1 MATTLNTD
9 VAVNLN
15 ITARRNDTFKMI
27 LQVKDSNSEP
37 LDMSTSAGSGS
48 GSDYQGKM
56 SIISTGGEEIMTIF
70 SRYWEGI
77 EVTSESEIH
86 PEDKKPE
93 ANTTGYYTGST
104 APYAINFSDGNVSID
119 VPYDNMDFQSGAY
132 NYDLQIRKH
141 LSGEAL
147 EYTTWLYGTF
157 TLSPDITQL

>member
-27 LQVKDSNSEP
+27 LQVKDSEDAAIP
-37 LDMSTSAGSGS
+37 LNGSGEGS
-48 GSDYQGKM
+48 GPAYQGKM

-70 SRYWEGI
+70 SEYWVGEQVGG
-77 EVTSESEIH
+77 TNH
-86 PEDKKPE
+86 PSDIAPE
-93 ANTTGYYTGST
+93 ANSTGYYTGGA
-104 APYAINFSDGNVSID
+104 APYAITFSVDGEVSVD
-119 VPYDNMDFQSGAY
+119 VPFSNMDFQSGTY
-132 NYDLQIRKH
+132 NYDFQIRKYP
-141 LSGEAL
+141 SGGQL

>member
-27 LQVKDSNSEP
+27 LQVKDSDGDP
-37 LDMSTSAGSGS
+37 LDMDNSGQVQKE
-48 GSDYQGKM
+48 YQGKM

-70 SRYWEGI
+70 SRYWEDI
-77 EVTSESEIH
+77 TATAESDIH
-86 PEDKKPE
+86 PEDKNPE
-93 ANTTGYYTGST
+93 ANTTGYYTGSAT
-104 APYAINFSDGNVSID
+104 PYAITFSNGEVSIN
-119 VPYDNMDFQSGAY
+119 VPYDNMDFQSGTY
-132 NYDLQIRKH
+132 NYDLQIRKYP
-141 LSGEAL
+141 SGGAL

>member
-15 ITARRNDTFKMI
+15 ITARRNDTLKMT
-27 LQVKDSNSEP
+27 LQVKDSSSNP
-37 LDMSTSAGSGS
+37 LNMSATTGSAGGP
-48 GSDYQGKM
+48 DYQGKM

-70 SRYWEGI
+70 SEYWAGI
-77 EVTSESEIH
+77 AATDGDATH
-86 PEDKKPE
+86 PLDAVPE

-104 APYAINFSDGNVSID
+104 TPFAITFSNGNVEII

-132 NYDLQIRKH
+132 NYDLQIRK
-141 LSGEAL
+141 SPADVAV

-157 TLSPDITQL
+157 TLSPDITQK